1 VQPYLLCETKTIKP
15 FQQRLAALSIVLSLT
30 VMPSQWLMAEVAM
43 DGADPR
49 INEPYL
55 DPDFQLWQD
64 IFERP
69 GREIYDRRL
78 DILQALKLKPG
89 MWVADVG
96 AGTGLFTRLFA
107 PMVTDQG
114 RVFAVDISE
123 EFIRNIMGM
132 AKESGHRNIEG
143 VVNSQTDLGL
153 QPNSIDVAFVCD
165 TYHHFEHP
173 KAMLHAFYRSLK
185 PGGKLVIIDYR
196 KLQGFSSSWIMEHVR
211 LDKKGVIE
219 EVKQAGFRLTG
230 EEDFLRANY
239 FLEFSKD

>member
-1 VQPYLLCETKTIKP
+1 M
-15 FQQRLAALSIVLSLT
+15 RLNQLRLPALIIGLTLT
-30 VMPSQWLMAEVAM
+30 VLPSLCLEAEVAR

-55 DPDFQLWQD
+55 EPDFQRWQD

-69 GREIYDRRL
+69 GREIYDRRF

-107 PMVTDQG
+107 PLVTDKG

-123 EFIRNIMGM
+123 EFIRNIMDM

-143 VVNSQTDLGL
+143 VVNSQTGLGL

-185 PGGKLVIIDYR
+185 PDGKLVIIDYR
-196 KLQGFSSSWIMEHVR
+196 KQHGFSSSWIMEHVR

-230 EEDFLRANY
+230 EEGFLRANY
-239 FLEFSKD
+239 FLEFAKD

>member
-1 VQPYLLCETKTIKP
+1 MQPTLGW
-15 FQQRLAALSIVLSLT
+15 LT
-30 VMPSQWLMAEVAM
+30 TLIIGVMLTAMPSLGLVASGAKG
-43 DGADPR
+43 GADPR

-55 DPDFQLWQD
+55 DPDFQHWQA

-107 PMVTDQG
+107 PQVTDRG
-114 RVFAVDISE
+114 RVLAVDISE
-123 EFIRNIMGM
+123 EFIRNIMEL
-132 AKESGHRNIEG
+132 AKERGYRNIEG
-143 VVNSQTDLGL
+143 VVNSQTSLGL
-153 QPNSIDVAFVCD
+153 QPNSIDVVFVCD

-173 KAMLHAFYRSLK
+173 EAMLQGFYHSLK

-196 KLQGFSSSWIMEHVR
+196 KLRGFSSSWIMEHVR
-211 LDKKGVIE
+211 LDRKGLIE
-219 EVKQAGFRLTG
+219 EVRQAGFRLTG
-230 EEDFLRANY
+230 EENFLRANY
-239 FLEFSKD
+239 FLEFTKN

>member
-1 VQPYLLCETKTIKP
+1 
-15 FQQRLAALSIVLSLT
+15 
-30 VMPSQWLMAEVAM
+30 MG
-43 DGADPR
+43 GADPR
-49 INEPYL
+49 INEPYH
-55 DPDFQLWQD
+55 DPDFQRWQD

-69 GREIYDRRL
+69 GREIYDRRF

-107 PMVTDQG
+107 PLVTGQG

-123 EFIRNIMGM
+123 EFIHNIMVL
-132 AKESGHRNIEG
+132 ANESGYRNIEG
-143 VVNSQTDLGL
+143 VVNSQTSLGL
-153 QPNSIDVAFVCD
+153 QPNTIDVAFVCD
-165 TYHHFEHP
+165 TYHHFEQP
-173 KAMLHAFYRSLK
+173 EAMLRAFYHSLK

-196 KLQGFSSSWIMEHVR
+196 KLRGFSSSWVMEHVR

-239 FLEFSKD
+239 FLEFTKN

>member
-1 VQPYLLCETKTIKP
+1 MRPILRPLTTLIIVLMLSVSPSP
-15 FQQRLAALSIVLSLT
+15 WLAAD
-30 VMPSQWLMAEVAM
+30 VAR

-55 DPDFQLWQD
+55 DPDFQRWRD

-78 DILQALKLKPG
+78 EILQALKLKPG

-107 PMVTDQG
+107 PLVTEQG

-123 EFIRNIMGM
+123 AFIRNIMDM
-132 AKESGHRNIEG
+132 AKASGYRNIEG
-143 VVNSQTDLGL
+143 VVNSQTTLGL
-153 QPNSIDVAFVCD
+153 RPETIDVAFVCD
-165 TYHHFEHP
+165 TYHHFERP
-173 KAMLHAFYRSLK
+173 KAMLDGFYRSLK

-196 KLQGFSSSWIMEHVR
+196 KLHGFSSSWVMEHVR
-211 LDKKGVIE
+211 LDKQGVIE
-219 EVKQAGFRLTG
+219 EVEQAGFRLTG

-239 FLEFSKD
+239 FLEFVKE